1 MESKKL
7 SEVVKENVGRPT
19 YDYLLIDCPP
29 ALSLLTINALVAADA
44 VLILVK
50 TDPGAGEENSYPRRA
65 QRDLILPPAAPLSS
79 PMRLSYV
86 PISQAK
92 RASVFS
98 LTVDKFVPK
107 SVSMMMEKFVPKEA
121 AETKPM
127 MAMEPMPTKAPADVD
142 RASSGLG

>member
-1 MESKKL
+1 MQKQPRMLGYQGKVS
-7 SEVVKENVGRPT
+7 PT
-19 YDYLLIDCPP
+19 KPQRQSGTSGSSNHAGLPKAP
-29 ALSLLTINALVAADA
+29 ARCATA
-44 VLILVK
+44 VR
-50 TDPGAGEENSYPRRA
+50 GEENPYPPRRA
-65 QRDLILPPAAPLSS
+65 QRDLILPPAAPLPS

-98 LTVDKFVPK
+98 PTVDKFVPK

-121 AETKPM
+121 AETKSM
-127 MAMEPMPTKAPADVD
+127 MAMESMPTKAPADVD